1 MITAEKPSPLPGT
14 RPQGTRDEREAA
26 ARVREMFTRI
36 APRYDFLNH
45 LLSFSLDHLWRRRT
59 AKKFLHILRRPDAR
73 ILDLCCG
80 TGDLAFALDRVRAKL
95 LGGTLRGRSFPA
107 LSGVEG
113 SSDISVRRSSGAS
126 APEVEARGFSPAK
139 SESLSS
145 GVLTPAD
152 APPRFPIIG
161 SDFVE
166 PMLVRARDKA
176 RAGHRGV
183 VFAAADALHLPFPD
197 ASVDLITTAFGF
209 RNLAN
214 YEEGLREFAR
224 VLKRGG
230 ELGILEFTEPT
241 AGPMAGLFRFY
252 FKNVL
257 PRIGGAISGNVE
269 AYKYLPGSVSKFP
282 SPAELSALMEKCGFR
297 DVRIASWNFGSVI
310 LHSACRS

>member
-1 MITAEKPSPLPGT
+1 MIATQKQPLPGT
-14 RPQGTRDEREAA
+14 RPEGARDEREAA
-26 ARVREMFTRI
+26 ARVRDMFTRI

-45 LLSFSLDHLWRRRT
+45 LLSFSLDHVWRRRT
-59 AKKFLHILRRPDAR
+59 AKRFLHILRRPDAR

-80 TGDLAFALDRVRAKL
+80 TGDLAFALARARARAGDGL
-95 LGGTLRGRSFPA
+95 VGGRSFI
-107 LSGVEG
+107 
-113 SSDISVRRSSGAS
+113 SDISRA
-126 APEVEARGFSPAK
+126 A
-139 SESLSS
+139 SS
-145 GVLTPAD
+145 GVLTPEGSLSL
-152 APPRFPIIG
+152 FPIIG

-166 PMLVRARDKA
+166 PMLVRAREKA
-176 RAGHRGV
+176 RAARRAV

-197 ASVDLITTAFGF
+197 ASFDLITTAFGF

-230 ELGILEFTEPT
+230 ELGILEFTEPSS
-241 AGPMAGLFRFY
+241 GPMASLFRFY

-257 PRIGGAISGNVE
+257 PRIGGAISGNSE

-282 SPAELSALMEKCGFR
+282 SPPELAALMQRTGFA

-310 LHSACRS
+310 LHSARRA